1 MEEYKEIMFLY
12 EKYKKKEKQTIW
24 LVGSILLGICA
35 FLYVDLIKVNPVI
48 LFGVGLTVS
57 IIFMVKN
64 QFTSKHFDQ
73 LEKYIKKH
81 HSEYKHQQEFLFFLD
96 NQLTKIYGTKEDTA
110 ELKKALKEKDS
121 QEKLS
126 KQIKD
131 SYFLFES
138 LQKTDKENQLAL
150 DY

>member
-1 MEEYKEIMFLY
+1 MSLELILENLDGIDESIKPLY
-12 EKYKKKEKQTIW
+12 QQSEDGKFRLQ
-24 LVGSILLGICA
+24 VNGI
-35 FLYVDLIKVNPVI
+35 
-48 LFGVGLTVS
+48 
-57 IIFMVKN
+57 
-64 QFTSKHFDQ
+64 
-73 LEKYIKKH
+73 
-81 HSEYKHQQEFLFFLD
+81 
-96 NQLTKIYGTKEDTA
+96 EDTA